1 MGMEYLKAIDNS
13 VIRYQSAA
21 ERFHRPFFSKS
32 KRISTDLTKVEIPS

>member
-21 ERFHRPFFSKS
+21 ERYHRPFQNRKEFLQ
-32 KRISTDLTKVEIPS
+32 T